1 MALLRLVH
9 LLGFTAWLGSGLAL
23 MVMSIVARSEPA
35 SSTASLARVQWAV
48 TRLLLLP
55 GALLTVFSGLMLT
68 FRLMHGSTMGNP
80 WMVTM
85 QGAGLVGGFIALFVV
100 VPASARLAKLDPGGP
115 HAAHVARTRGTLRI
129 ASSLSGALGL
139 LALLAA
145 ALYRS
150 GA

>member
-9 LLGFTAWLGSGLAL
+9 LLGFTAWLGAGLAL
-23 MVMSIVARSEPA
+23 MVMSIAARSEPA
-35 SSTASLARVQWAV
+35 TSAASLARVQWAV

-85 QGAGLVGGFIALFVV
+85 QGAGLVGGFIALFVA
-100 VPASARLAKLDPGGP
+100 VPASARLAKLDPDVP
-115 HAAHVARTRGTLRI
+115 HAAHVARTRRTLRI
-129 ASSLSGALGL
+129 ASSVNDALGL
-139 LALLAA
+139 LALVAA
-145 ALYRS
+145 ALYRA